1 MAIYV
6 LMTIPSVLYL
16 LVVYVMMWLA
26 IQFLGHNVAVGI
38 GIVAIC
44 LVIYHFVEL
53 VNVCSADPIYI
64 PPEEGEDGEGM
75 MIFPCEAPLGMF
87 AYFWIYIGGPLTVV
101 ANAIL
106 VFRLI
111 GKSNKSVGVHFNEH

>member
-1 MAIYV
+1 
-6 LMTIPSVLYL
+6 MTIPSVLYL

-53 VNVCSADPIYI
+53 VNVCNADPIYI
-64 PPEEGEDGEGM
+64 PPEEGEGGEEM

-87 AYFWIYIGGPLTVV
+87 ACFWIYIGGPLTVV

>member
-1 MAIYV
+1 
-6 LMTIPSVLYL
+6 
-16 LVVYVMMWLA
+16 MWLA
-26 IQFLGHNVAVGI
+26 IQFLGHDVAVGI

-64 PPEEGEDGEGM
+64 PPEEGEGGEGM
-75 MIFPCEAPLGMF
+75 MIFPCDAPVGMSVN
-87 AYFWIYIGGPLTVV
+87 FWIYIAGPLTVV

-111 GKSNKSVGVHFNEH
+111 GKSKKFVGVHCNKH

>member
-1 MAIYV
+1 
-6 LMTIPSVLYL
+6 MTIPSVLYL
-16 LVVYVMMWLA
+16 LIVYVMMWLA

-111 GKSNKSVGVHFNEH
+111 GKIQ

>member
-1 MAIYV
+1 LAIYV

-16 LVVYVMMWLA
+16 LIGYVMMWLA

-38 GIVAIC
+38 RIVAIC

-64 PPEEGEDGEGM
+64 PPEEGEGGEGM

>member
-1 MAIYV
+1 
-6 LMTIPSVLYL
+6 MTVPSVLYL

-38 GIVAIC
+38 GIFAIC

-53 VNVCSADPIYI
+53 VIACSADPIYI
-64 PPEEGEDGEGM
+64 PPEEGEGGEGM

-111 GKSNKSVGVHFNEH
+111 RKSNKSVGIHFNEH

>member
-1 MAIYV
+1 MVIYV

-53 VNVCSADPIYI
+53 VNVCNADPIYI
-64 PPEEGEDGEGM
+64 PPEEGEGGEEM